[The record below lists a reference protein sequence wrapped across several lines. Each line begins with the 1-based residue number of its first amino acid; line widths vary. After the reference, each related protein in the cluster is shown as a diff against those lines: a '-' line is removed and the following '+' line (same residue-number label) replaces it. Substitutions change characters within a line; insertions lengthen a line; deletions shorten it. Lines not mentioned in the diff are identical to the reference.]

1 MSIKKYII
9 YCEIYNHK
17 QYTDGSEK
25 FVELKTAPIP
35 KEIPYIDP
43 ITKKMIRP
51 SPKEQ
56 PKKIKCPG
64 CGRAVTPKI
73 VRNNDEKNRSDGS
86 KTSVEGQ
93 QIQGKPAG

>member
-1 MSIKKYII
+1 MSKKYLI
-9 YCEIYNHK
+9 YCEICNYK

-25 FVELKTAPIP
+25 FNELKQAAIP

-43 ITKKMIRP
+43 ITKKITRP
-51 SPKEQ
+51 VSQEQ

-64 CGRAVTPKI
+64 CGRAITPKK
-73 VRNNDEKNRSDGS
+73 VKNNDEKNRANGS
-86 KTSVEGQ
+86 QTSIEGQ